1 MTHRPPPVVLSTRPY
16 RGGSEHLRDELAR
29 VDLLVRAQV
38 VRWRMTLAETK
49 APEHWGM
56 LHVTD
61 AEIAAY
67 LAAPI
72 APPDFLPERVR
83 EIVSLFWEAEAET
96 GTRIHDLLSR
106 SRSDV
111 DLPVERL
118 RTRFGLDD
126 VECDVVLLC
135 LLPAI
140 DVRYRRIFGYLQ
152 DDASKQSASAELLS
166 QMVLHK
172 AGSVSAAHALFD
184 ANRSLR
190 RHRLVAFDDDS
201 ARGGGRAVR
210 VDEGLASILIG
221 SSATDPRLA
230 GVMADESDGVAWED
244 LLVDGDLHASLR
256 DFAANAAG
264 FHGAVIFH
272 GPRGSGRTR
281 AARAVASQRST
292 RLFRFDADAALR
304 SSEPWEK
311 LVALAYRDARLLDA
325 SVYVGGADRLY
336 DDERELHRW
345 KHLLDA
351 AEAFAGITFLAAA
364 QTPGSVRESSLV
376 RFDFP
381 LPHYELRRA
390 IWSRILPPSGGAPDR
405 ERLID
410 ALATSFQMTEGQI
423 RDAVAAAGA
432 TAQRR
437 SFAAPS
443 LTRDDLFDACRKQS
457 GHRLL
462 GFARRIEPTRAL
474 TLDDVVLNDAN
485 KTQLRELMD
494 RVRLR
499 GRIRDEMGFDAKLAL
514 GSGLVALFAGP
525 SGVGKTLSAELLA
538 NQQGVDLYKVDL
550 SAVVSKWVG
559 DTEKNLAR
567 IFDEAEDSD
576 AMLFFD
582 ECESLFGQRGET
594 ASEASGR
601 WANLQVNYLLQR
613 IEEYS
618 GIVILATNLRKN
630 IDDAF
635 LRRIQVVVEFATP
648 DAAMRLRIWQHTIPA
663 GSTDI
668 SDAEFRSI
676 ADRFALTGGSMRNA
690 SVDAAFRAFAAGRK
704 SIGVRDLL
712 DAIAREYQKLGK
724 PITQG
729 EFGPEFY
736 AWALHDILDPQGPLI
751 A

>member
-1 MTHRPPPVVLSTRPY
+1 MTHGPPPVILSTRPY
-16 RGGSEHLRDELAR
+16 RSGAEHLRDELAR

-49 APEHWGM
+49 PPEHWGM

-72 APPDFLPERVR
+72 APPDFVPERIR
-83 EIVSLFWEAEAET
+83 EIVGLFWEAEAET
-96 GTRIHDLLSR
+96 GTRIRALLSR
-106 SRSDV
+106 TRADV
-111 DLPVERL
+111 TLPVERL
-118 RTRFGLDD
+118 RARFALDD
-126 VECDVVLLC
+126 VESDVVLLC

-140 DVRYRRIFGYLQ
+140 DVRYRRIVGYLQ
-152 DDASKQSASAELLS
+152 DDASKQSASAELLT
-166 QMVLHK
+166 QMIRHK
-172 AGSVSAAHALFD
+172 AGSVSAARALFE
-184 ANRSLR
+184 ANRALR
-190 RHRLVAFDDDS
+190 RHRLIAFDDDTG
-201 ARGGGRAVR
+201 AGAVRAVR
-210 VDEGLASILIG
+210 IDEGLASILLG

-230 GVMADESDGVAWED
+230 GVMADESDAVAWDE
-244 LLVDGDLHASLR
+244 LFVDDALRSSLC
-256 DFAANAAG
+256 DFAANV
-264 FHGAVIFH
+264 FHGPVIFH
-272 GPRGSGRTR
+272 GPRGSGRDR
-281 AARAVASQRST
+281 AARAVASQRNT
-292 RLFRFDADAALR
+292 RLFHFDVGSALR
-304 SSEPWEK
+304 SAEPWEQ
-311 LVALAYRDARLLDA
+311 LVALVYRDAQLLDA
-325 SVYVGGADRLY
+325 SVYVSGVDQLY
-336 DDERELHRW
+336 DDEREPHRW
-345 KHLLDA
+345 RHLLDVA
-351 AEAFAGITFLAAA
+351 QAFRGITFLAAT
-364 QTPGSVRESSLV
+364 QTPESVRESALV

-381 LPHYELRRA
+381 IPHYELRRA
-390 IWSRILPPSGGAPDR
+390 IWAHVLPASLRAPERDR
-405 ERLID
+405 LVD
-410 ALATSFQMTEGQI
+410 ALATAFQITEGQI
-423 RDAVAAAGA
+423 RDAVAAARA

-437 SFAAPS
+437 SFAAPAI
-443 LTRDDLFDACRKQS
+443 TRDDLFEACRKQA

-499 GRIRDEMGFDAKLAL
+499 GRIRDEMGFDAKIAL
-514 GSGLVALFAGP
+514 SSGLVALFAGP

-550 SAVVSKWVG
+550 SAVVSKYVG
-559 DTEKNLAR
+559 ETEKNLKR

-594 ASEASGR
+594 STEATGR

-618 GIVILATNLRKN
+618 GIVVLATNLRKN

-635 LRRIQVVVEFATP
+635 LRRIQIILEFATP
-648 DAAMRLRIWQHTIPA
+648 DAGMRLRIWKRTVPA
-663 GSTDI
+663 GSTGI
-668 SDAEFRSI
+668 SDAEFRAI

-690 SVDAAFRAFAAGRK
+690 SVDAAFRALAAGRK
-704 SIGVRDLL
+704 TIGVRDLL
-712 DAIAREYQKLGK
+712 DAVAREYQKLGK

-736 AWALHDILDPQGPLI
+736 GWALQDILDPQGPLI
-751 A
+751 G